1 MNRVKNQNLLVLINS
16 IKKDLSK
23 TNRNIDEQF
32 ELAWNNKMAQLE
44 MEYEETL

>member
-1 MNRVKNQNLLVLINS
+1 MNSVKNQNLLVLINS

-23 TNRNIDEQF
+23 TNRNIDKQF
-32 ELAWNNKMAQLE
+32 ESAWNSKMAQLE

>member
-1 MNRVKNQNLLVLINS
+1 MNHVKNQNLLVLINS

>member
-1 MNRVKNQNLLVLINS
+1 MNSVKNQNLLVLINS

-23 TNRNIDEQF
+23 TNKNIDEQF
-32 ELAWNNKMAQLE
+32 ELAWSNKMAQLE